1 LVRNE
6 RFFLWTLIFSL
17 GLVALGVGS
26 VVIEVARA
34 RRRRDSLPERFVSPR
49 RTIRRLFTSA
59 VLVALGVMILLG
71 VHFLP
76 FSQPGI
82 HFLAYWGIIFL
93 LAAWLFLCPIFDIRE
108 TRRIYRSRMR
118 HLADQTRWPAATP
131 TKPLPSNGQKRGRL
145 PEQKAEQ
152 N

>member
-1 LVRNE
+1 MRNE
-6 RFFLWTLIFSL
+6 RFFLRTLIFSL
-17 GLVALGVGS
+17 GLVALGIGS
-26 VVIEVARA
+26 AVIEVARA
-34 RRRRDSLPERFVSPR
+34 RGRSDPFPEHFVSPR
-49 RTIRRLFTSA
+49 LTIRRLFTSA
-59 VLVALGVMILLG
+59 VLVVLGVMILLG
-71 VHFLP
+71 VHFLH

-118 HLADQTRWPAATP
+118 HLADQTRWPAAHP
-131 TKPLPSNGQKRGRL
+131 IKPLPPPAKKRGKL